1 MDKLFDIL
9 NSKTKLS
16 SKDLNLLFKNIA
28 KKNYLIMMFNIF
40 KNMRVMDSKSVNENI
55 THNYI
60 LQGMKVLNG

>member
-1 MDKLFDIL
+1 
-9 NSKTKLS
+9 
-16 SKDLNLLFKNIA
+16 
-28 KKNYLIMMFNIF
+28 MMFNIF